1 MAQRIA
7 VGAAVAL
14 GASIVLNTAAA
25 ALARAASPALRAF
38 LPLAPGRVAVLTGLG
53 VAAGVASLALV
64 RWLAGRGPLAFR
76 LGLAGLGLAL
86 PLGLVAL
93 GTPRLLPFLVVA
105 GLAVAA
111 GLFAV
116 APRLRERPLAAFQ
129 VLAGTMLVLSFVP
142 DGSLLVGPLAPFL
155 GAFFH
160 PTVPAV
166 LVLALLHTLAAA
178 TTVGFLT
185 YSAR

>member
-1 MAQRIA
+1 M
-7 VGAAVAL
+7 
-14 GASIVLNTAAA
+14 
-25 ALARAASPALRAF
+25 
-38 LPLAPGRVAVLTGLG
+38 
-53 VAAGVASLALV
+53 
-64 RWLAGRGPLAFR
+64 
-76 LGLAGLGLAL
+76 
-86 PLGLVAL
+86 
-93 GTPRLLPFLVVA
+93 
-105 GLAVAA
+105 AA

-116 APRLRERPLAAFQ
+116 APRLRER
-129 VLAGTMLVLSFVP
+129 
-142 DGSLLVGPLAPFL
+142 PLAPFL

>member
-116 APRLRERPLAAFQ
+116 APRLRERPLA
-129 VLAGTMLVLSFVP
+129 
-142 DGSLLVGPLAPFL
+142 PFL